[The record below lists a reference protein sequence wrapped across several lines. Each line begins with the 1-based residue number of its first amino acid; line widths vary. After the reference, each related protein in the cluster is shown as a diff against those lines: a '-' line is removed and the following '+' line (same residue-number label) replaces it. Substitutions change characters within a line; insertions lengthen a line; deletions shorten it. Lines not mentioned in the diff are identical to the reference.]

1 MEILFWGCT
10 VIVVCIITGV
20 LFCKP
25 YLGIVFVI
33 VFIPFEGMVDFGYI
47 SIYPLEAILS
57 IFLLVCICKS
67 IARGGNYF
75 GNKKLLYCSI
85 PFVFCLLL
93 SAVKS
98 MEFSL
103 AVKELVRWLELFLI
117 YYLTINLIDSEKKI
131 RIILYSIFFTM
142 AVVSTCGIVSYCN
155 SVGYAYWGHRASA
168 PFGNPNPFAAYI
180 SLIIPVLF
188 GAMMTS
194 VLLWERIM
202 FGVLAVVSII
212 AWFLSFSKSSW
223 LFLILTMVLV
233 FSLTKG
239 KRKAPLYLAI
249 FFAIFVITIVFSDI
263 KGNFMNREKSH
274 PVLSSLKYRV
284 ICYPIGFSMVKDDL
298 ICGIGNYP
306 LLIKKFTIFDDTTA
320 QNHLHNLFLQLF
332 VDTGFM
338 GLSAFVIWLVYI
350 VRYLVGSLK
359 VLKDSRIYGLYVG
372 LMGGII
378 AYLFN
383 NLVDVLVVH
392 GIHLQWGIILGLAV
406 VLIQFRESEKC
417 SKTV

>member
-131 RIILYSIFFTM
+131 RIICFI
-142 AVVSTCGIVSYCN
+142 N
-155 SVGYAYWGHRASA
+155 KH
-168 PFGNPNPFAAYI
+168 
-180 SLIIPVLF
+180 
-188 GAMMTS
+188 
-194 VLLWERIM
+194 E
-202 FGVLAVVSII
+202 
-212 AWFLSFSKSSW
+212 
-223 LFLILTMVLV
+223 
-233 FSLTKG
+233 
-239 KRKAPLYLAI
+239 
-249 FFAIFVITIVFSDI
+249 
-263 KGNFMNREKSH
+263 
-274 PVLSSLKYRV
+274 
-284 ICYPIGFSMVKDDL
+284 
-298 ICGIGNYP
+298 
-306 LLIKKFTIFDDTTA
+306 
-320 QNHLHNLFLQLF
+320 
-332 VDTGFM
+332 
-338 GLSAFVIWLVYI
+338 
-350 VRYLVGSLK
+350 
-359 VLKDSRIYGLYVG
+359 
-372 LMGGII
+372 
-378 AYLFN
+378 
-383 NLVDVLVVH
+383 
-392 GIHLQWGIILGLAV
+392 
-406 VLIQFRESEKC
+406 
-417 SKTV
+417 